1 MDGDMIGILAALGSS
16 ASWAVGSILFKRIG
30 TDLSSSAMTLAKGA
44 LSVLLLS
51 LAVLV
56 TTGLQPVSAGPL
68 LLLVIS
74 GVVGIGLGDTFFFEA
89 LKHLGAHALV
99 IMMMLGQVLTALL
112 AIPLLGERP
121 TLLSWCGIALVLVGV
136 GLVLWQPQ
144 EVGSP
149 ACGPQVRQGRG
160 LLFGLLTVLCLS
172 GSLIIAKQGLA
183 GISAL
188 QGTWIRMA
196 AGTVA
201 MLGFGLTERGRLRG
215 WIAPF
220 RDPILC
226 RDFAVSVAVITF
238 GGFWLSLLALKHLD
252 VAIANTLSSTEP
264 VFVLPLAVLLLGEHV
279 SRRAIVGTGVTM
291 AGVVLLCSAR

>member
-16 ASWAVGSILFKRIG
+16 ASWAIGSILFKRIG
-30 TDLSSSAMTLAKGA
+30 TDLSSLAMTLAKGG
-44 LSVLLLS
+44 LSVVLLS
-51 LAVLV
+51 LAVLL
-56 TTGLQPVSAGPL
+56 TGLQPVAAGPL

-121 TLLSWCGIALVLVGV
+121 TLLSWCGIALVLLGV
-136 GLVLWQPQ
+136 GLVLWEPQ
-144 EVGSP
+144 TGGAGASVRP
-149 ACGPQVRQGRG
+149 ATGRRG
-160 LLFGLLTVLCLS
+160 LVFGLLTVVCLS
-172 GSLIIAKQGLA
+172 GSLIIAKQGLV

-188 QGTWIRMA
+188 QATWIRMA

-215 WIAPF
+215 WFTPF

-226 RDFAVSVAVITF
+226 RDFAASVAVITF

-264 VFVLPLAVLLLGEHV
+264 VFVLPLAVLLLGERV

>member
-1 MDGDMIGILAALGSS
+1 MDGYTIGIFAALGSS

-30 TDLSSSAMTLAKGA
+30 TDLSSSAMTLAKGG
-44 LSVLLLS
+44 LSVGLLS
-51 LAVLV
+51 LAVLL
-56 TTGLQPVSAGPL
+56 TGIKPMATGPL

-112 AIPLLGERP
+112 AIPFLGEMP
-121 TLLSWCGIALVLVGV
+121 TAVSWCGIALVLIGV
-136 GLVLWQPQ
+136 SLVLWQPQ
-144 EVGSP
+144 VASTQ
-149 ACGPQVRQGRG
+149 AVDRRG
-160 LLFGLLTVLCLS
+160 LGFGLLTVVCLS

-196 AGTVA
+196 AGTIA
-201 MLGFGLTERGRLRG
+201 MLGFGLSKRGRIRG

-220 RDPILC
+220 RHPVVF
-226 RDFAVSVAVITF
+226 RDFAASVAVITF
-238 GGFWLSLLALKHLD
+238 GGFWLSLLALKQLD

-264 VFVLPLAVLLLGEHV
+264 VFVLPLAVMFLGERV
-279 SRRAIVGTGVTM
+279 SRRAVVGTGVTM
-291 AGVVLLCSAR
+291 AGVVLLCLPS

>member
-1 MDGDMIGILAALGSS
+1 MEGNTIGILAALGSS

-44 LSVLLLS
+44 LSVVLLS

-56 TTGLQPVSAGPL
+56 TGLQPVAPGPL

-74 GVVGIGLGDTFFFEA
+74 GVIGIGLGDSFFFEA
-89 LKHLGAHALV
+89 LKQMGAHALV

-121 TLLSWCGIALVLVGV
+121 TLLSWGGIALVLFGV

-144 EVGSP
+144 ADGNGASARP
-149 ACGPQVRQGRG
+149 ATSRRG
-160 LLFGLLTVLCLS
+160 LVFGLLTVVCLS

-226 RDFAVSVAVITF
+226 RDFTVSVAVITF

-264 VFVLPLAVLLLGEHV
+264 VFVLPLAVLLLGERV
-279 SRRAIVGTGVTM
+279 SRRAILGTGVTM

>member
-1 MDGDMIGILAALGSS
+1 MDGDTIGILAALGSS

-44 LSVLLLS
+44 LSVVLLS

-56 TTGLQPVSAGPL
+56 TGLQPVAPGPL

-89 LKHLGAHALV
+89 LKQLGAHALV

-121 TLLSWCGIALVLVGV
+121 TLLSWCGIALVLFGV

-144 EVGSP
+144 GEEDGASARP
-149 ACGPQVRQGRG
+149 TTGRRG
-160 LLFGLLTVLCLS
+160 LVFGLLTVVCLS

-264 VFVLPLAVLLLGEHV
+264 VFVLPLAVLLLGERV